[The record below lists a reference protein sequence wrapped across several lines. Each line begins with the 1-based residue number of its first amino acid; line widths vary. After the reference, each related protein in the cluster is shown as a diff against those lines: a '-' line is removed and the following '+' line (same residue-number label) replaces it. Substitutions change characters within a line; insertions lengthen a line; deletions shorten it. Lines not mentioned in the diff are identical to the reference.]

1 MAVEITHKHE
11 RAVVIILAVLCLITW
26 SAVAI
31 NQKDKTA
38 SLGRN
43 LTTRVVHISGGQ
55 VKFEAS
61 QPITGTAPSIQ
72 NAGNQANKAFSE

>member
-31 NQKDKTA
+31 NQKNKTA
-38 SLGRN
+38 SLGRS
-43 LTTRVVHISGGQ
+43 LTTRIVHVNGGQ
-55 VKFEAS
+55 VKFEAG
-61 QPITGTAPSIQ
+61 QPVNEQAPSIQ
-72 NAGNQANKAFSE
+72 SAGNAASKTFAN